1 MFMKNLQEALNE
13 RILVLD
19 GALGTMI
26 QRYRFKE
33 EDFRGREF
41 LTHPIALSGFNDI
54 LNITK
59 PATIQKIHSEY
70 LEAGAD
76 IITTNTFNANSVS
89 MKDYG
94 MGDMTELVERINREG
109 ARIAKESVDAFEKLN
124 STSKLHFVGGSIGPT
139 NRSTSMSPD
148 ISDPLKRNISYDEL
162 FEAYKIQIRALIEG
176 GIDLLVFETFFDT
189 LNLKAGLAAANIVL
203 DQQRIKL
210 PILVSATV
218 SDNAG
223 RLLSGQ
229 TLDAFLTSVAHY
241 PNVTVIGLNCGFGP
255 DRMTRYLHDLNKI
268 NPHFT
273 SCHPNAGLPDEMG
286 NYNVD
291 PEEFCADIK
300 LLLENEEINI
310 VGGCCGTTPD
320 YIKKL
325 SELAKNYKPRK
336 LSLKPQI
343 LRLSG
348 LEMLEIKDDFI
359 KVGERCNVA
368 GSSKFLKLIKEGFLE
383 EAAEVA
389 KKQIINGAKII
400 DINMDDP
407 LLDSEKEMVEFI
419 RYILA
424 EPEVAK
430 VPFMIDSSKWDVIVA
445 ALKNIQ
451 GKGIINSISLKEGE
465 EIFIEKAKKVREL
478 GFALVV
484 MAFDE
489 KGQADTYERKIEI
502 CERSYRLLTEK
513 CGFPPEDIFF
523 DVNIMT
529 IATGM
534 KEHDLYALDFLR
546 AISWIKENLP
556 GAKTSGGVSNLSFA
570 FRGKNKIR
578 EYMHE
583 IFLYHAKIAGLDM
596 AIVNPASQIIYQDI
610 PEDIRT
616 VIEDLIFAR
625 GKEDTVDRLIS
636 MANSLVTVK
645 TPVSNIEN
653 SGSNESNI
661 EEVLKNDLIKGEL
674 IGLEPHLKVALEKI
688 KDPVKIIEGPL
699 LEGMKQVGSLFG
711 EGKMFLPQVVKTA
724 RSMKRAVEILTPH
737 LEKAF
742 EGSSDSKA
750 GKILIATVK
759 GDVHDIGKNIVSTVL
774 TCNNYEV
781 IDLGIMVPGEL
792 IVEKVLTEK
801 PDIICLSGLITP
813 SLAEMTETV
822 KLLAKAGV
830 QIPVMV
836 GGAATSPMY
845 TVLKI
850 VPEYG
855 GPVLHMVDASQNPIA
870 ASKLLNKNL
879 REEYLKEIDVYY
891 SKLKEKSNEKVTPE
905 PYSKVLE
912 IVKKEERNHF
922 IGPIPKF
929 NCGEVMKIK
938 IPVKEIIPL
947 INWKMFLT
955 AWKITGIDLDI
966 ILNSELRD
974 NDSDK
979 LIEARRLKGMAEEI
993 LNNSEFINNFDGQAI
1008 IRVEKAKGD
1017 EKNIYISHKTF
1028 PMLRQ
1033 QSKDSGYLSCS
1044 DFIGEEDY
1052 IGLFTVT
1059 AGKYCEHLYKKYDE
1073 EGDSLKALI
1082 VQTLADRLVEAASE
1096 WLQGYVSEN
1105 YFKVAIRPA
1114 WGYPMLPDQ
1123 TLILETLDF
1132 LPYNEIGVSLTENG
1146 AMYPPS
1152 SISGLYIGNP
1162 DSKYFSIGQIGDD
1175 QLKDYAQRREMSE
1188 DRIKDILRHL

>member
-1 MFMKNLQEALNE
+1 MKNLQEALNE

-109 ARIAKESVDAFEKLN
+109 ARIAKESIAAFEKLN
-124 STSKLHFVGGSIGPT
+124 PSSKLHFVGGSIGPT

-203 DQQRIKL
+203 DQLRIKL

-229 TLDAFLTSVAHY
+229 TLDAFLTSGAHY
-241 PNVTVIGLNCGFGP
+241 PNVTVVGLNCGFGP

-286 NYNVD
+286 NYNVG

-300 LLLENEEINI
+300 SLLEKEEINI

-325 SELAKNYKPRK
+325 SELAKNFKPRK
-336 LSLKPQI
+336 LSQNSQI

-348 LEMLEIKDDFI
+348 LEMVEIKDDFI

-430 VPFMIDSSKWDVIVA
+430 VPFMIDSSKWEVIEA

-502 CERSYRLLTEK
+502 CERSYKLLTEK
-513 CGFPPEDIFF
+513 CGFPPVDIIF

-546 AISWIKENLP
+546 AISWIKDNLP
-556 GAKTSGGVSNLSFA
+556 
-570 FRGKNKIR
+570 
-578 EYMHE
+578 
-583 IFLYHAKIAGLDM
+583 
-596 AIVNPASQIIYQDI
+596 
-610 PEDIRT
+610 
-616 VIEDLIFAR
+616 
-625 GKEDTVDRLIS
+625 DRKS
-636 MANSLVTVK
+636 
-645 TPVSNIEN
+645 
-653 SGSNESNI
+653 
-661 EEVLKNDLIKGEL
+661 
-674 IGLEPHLKVALEKI
+674 
-688 KDPVKIIEGPL
+688 
-699 LEGMKQVGSLFG
+699 
-711 EGKMFLPQVVKTA
+711 VV
-724 RSMKRAVEILTPH
+724 
-737 LEKAF
+737 
-742 EGSSDSKA
+742 
-750 GKILIATVK
+750 
-759 GDVHDIGKNIVSTVL
+759 
-774 TCNNYEV
+774 
-781 IDLGIMVPGEL
+781 
-792 IVEKVLTEK
+792 
-801 PDIICLSGLITP
+801 
-813 SLAEMTETV
+813 
-822 KLLAKAGV
+822 
-830 QIPVMV
+830 
-836 GGAATSPMY
+836 
-845 TVLKI
+845 
-850 VPEYG
+850 
-855 GPVLHMVDASQNPIA
+855 
-870 ASKLLNKNL
+870 
-879 REEYLKEIDVYY
+879 
-891 SKLKEKSNEKVTPE
+891 
-905 PYSKVLE
+905 
-912 IVKKEERNHF
+912 
-922 IGPIPKF
+922 
-929 NCGEVMKIK
+929 
-938 IPVKEIIPL
+938 
-947 INWKMFLT
+947 
-955 AWKITGIDLDI
+955 
-966 ILNSELRD
+966 
-974 NDSDK
+974 
-979 LIEARRLKGMAEEI
+979 
-993 LNNSEFINNFDGQAI
+993 
-1008 IRVEKAKGD
+1008 
-1017 EKNIYISHKTF
+1017 
-1028 PMLRQ
+1028 
-1033 QSKDSGYLSCS
+1033 
-1044 DFIGEEDY
+1044 
-1052 IGLFTVT
+1052 
-1059 AGKYCEHLYKKYDE
+1059 
-1073 EGDSLKALI
+1073 
-1082 VQTLADRLVEAASE
+1082 
-1096 WLQGYVSEN
+1096 
-1105 YFKVAIRPA
+1105 
-1114 WGYPMLPDQ
+1114 
-1123 TLILETLDF
+1123 
-1132 LPYNEIGVSLTENG
+1132 
-1146 AMYPPS
+1146 
-1152 SISGLYIGNP
+1152 
-1162 DSKYFSIGQIGDD
+1162 
-1175 QLKDYAQRREMSE
+1175 
-1188 DRIKDILRHL
+1188 